1 MLSID
6 RKLDSG
12 KVQVHY
18 LKPELLT
25 RHGQILL
32 YSRSGDVW
40 TMLDTRENG
49 SYLVFDT
56 EEEELVFCAVEF
68 ERRPNIALLAGG
80 GALALLAAGAL
91 TARAVKKKKETSAP
105 AEVSSQ

>member
-6 RKLDSG
+6 RSLDGG

-25 RHGQILL
+25 RHGQIVL

-40 TMLDTRENG
+40 TRLDTRENG
-49 SYLVFDT
+49 SYLVFDL
-56 EEEELVFCAVEF
+56 EDDSLIFCAVEF
-68 ERRPNIALLAGG
+68 ERRPNMALLAGG
-80 GALALLAAGAL
+80 GALALLAAAAL
-91 TARAVKKKKETSAP
+91 SVRAVKKKKAKPQSEEAI
-105 AEVSSQ
+105 SQ